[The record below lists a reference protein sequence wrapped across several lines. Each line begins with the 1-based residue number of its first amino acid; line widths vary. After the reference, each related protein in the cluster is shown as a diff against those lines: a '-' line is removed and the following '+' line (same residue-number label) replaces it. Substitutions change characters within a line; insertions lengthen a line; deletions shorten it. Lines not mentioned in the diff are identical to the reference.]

1 MEDFW
6 MKIRSGLVLMMAFGL
21 GMGGCASGG
30 APSTGFPEAR
40 TRSGGPAGVPGGE
53 AVNQGYSPRNT
64 ENTRMAET
72 FLENADREDEA
83 EAARPI
89 YEQALAAS
97 ALAIREDS
105 VNPLAY
111 RLAAMANLGV
121 EDYEAAGANF
131 DRAEE
136 LRPLYQFDFES
147 IREEVWID
155 LYQSAIPSVNSGDYE
170 GAAAIYVSANA
181 IYTQRPEAMIMLS
194 QIQAQLGQYD
204 ESVENIDAAFAILDS
219 DIMLETDE
227 ETAASWREQAQPLP
241 ALRAQVLAAAGRYE
255 EAIADYRTLLVDDP
269 TNTQAKRDLATML
282 IQTGSEAAGFE
293 VFE

>member
-241 ALRAQVLAAAGRYE
+241 ALRAQVLAAAG
-255 EAIADYRTLLVDDP
+255 
-269 TNTQAKRDLATML
+269 
-282 IQTGSEAAGFE
+282 
-293 VFE
+293 